1 MLSNY
6 QVKNSE
12 TEDVLK
18 DICRLNAASKVMV
31 NHRITVAVVGFA
43 IAVVFVR
50 MTDFFEGNLPLKVL
64 AYIAIWLAAFGVG
77 EILGRTVGMK
87 SAVVGAEGE
96 GMQVYKQRI
105 QKWGQPLEV
114 KVEFYDTYFTT
125 WAKGL
130 QKRKI
135 EFTEALE
142 LIESKETIAIIARLE
157 NNPKKQLY
165 AFPKAGLQ
173 GVSEEDFK
181 KFIEEKCV
189 NVKKG
194 FRFYKYNHK

>member
-6 QVKNSE
+6 QVKYSE
-12 TEDVLK
+12 TEDVLM
-18 DICRLNAASKVMV
+18 DICRLNGASKVMV

-43 IAVVFVR
+43 IAIVFVR
-50 MTDFFEGNLPLKVL
+50 MTDFFEGNLPLKIF
-64 AYIAIWLAAFGVG
+64 AYIAIWLAAFAVG
-77 EILGRTVGMK
+77 EFLGRTVGMK
-87 SAVVGAEGE
+87 SAVAGAEGE
-96 GMQVYKQRI
+96 GRQVYKQRI

-135 EFTEALE
+135 EYHEILE
-142 LIESKETIAIIARLE
+142 LIESNETLAIIARHAD
-157 NNPKKQLY
+157 NPRKQLY

-173 GVSEEDFK
+173 NVSEDVLK
-181 KFIEEKCV
+181 KFIEEKSV
-189 NVKKG
+189 NAKKG
-194 FRFYKYNHK
+194 FKYYKYTHK

>member
-6 QVKNSE
+6 QVKYSE

-43 IAVVFVR
+43 IAVVIVR

-64 AYIAIWLAAFGVG
+64 AYIAIWRAAFGVG

-105 QKWGQPLEV
+105 QNWGQPLEV
-114 KVEFYDTYFTT
+114 KVDFYDSYFTT

-130 QKRKI
+130 QKR
-135 EFTEALE
+135 
-142 LIESKETIAIIARLE
+142 
-157 NNPKKQLY
+157 
-165 AFPKAGLQ
+165 
-173 GVSEEDFK
+173 
-181 KFIEEKCV
+181 
-189 NVKKG
+189 
-194 FRFYKYNHK
+194 